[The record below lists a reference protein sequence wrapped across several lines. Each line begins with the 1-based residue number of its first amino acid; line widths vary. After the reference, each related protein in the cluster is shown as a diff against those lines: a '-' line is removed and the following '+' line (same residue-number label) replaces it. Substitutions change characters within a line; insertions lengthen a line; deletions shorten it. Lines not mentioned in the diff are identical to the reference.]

1 MAQPG
6 RSLRPRPPVQQG
18 PPGRERHRRQGLR
31 AGRRRRRPF
40 DRRRDHRRPARRQWH
55 VAAAS
60 RQRPL
65 SGRARRGGPQA
76 RVSRL
81 RRSRTLHHTPVILA
95 HGGAGAHIVTPA
107 QLTCLADA
115 LSHGYTMLRRGGH
128 ALEAEES
135 TTRLLESSG
144 LFNPGTGA
152 HLQLDGL
159 RRMDAALMEG
169 RTLKAGAVAGIEVVR
184 HPTTAA
190 RLVMEK
196 TAPFLLIGPHAPRSV
211 LHFNLKRQVANRRRS
226 ARAAARRN
234 TSREAVTATGPQRRM
249 LRLYR
254 QMLGEET
261 VGAVALDRRGTL
273 AAGTSTGGIA
283 YMLPGRVG
291 DSPLIGCGIY
301 ADNEAGA
308 VFMTGLGE
316 SIIRIAVAK
325 EITDRMAMGASPTT
339 ATKLVLEKL
348 DRRIRKVEGFGAAGA
363 LVLAPDGRFAIQ
375 HTTPRMCAGYWTGT
389 GQPVVGDRFR

>member
-1 MAQPG
+1 MK
-6 RSLRPRPPVQQG
+6 
-18 PPGRERHRRQGLR
+18 GL
-31 AGRRRRRPF
+31 
-40 DRRRDHRRPARRQWH
+40 
-55 VAAAS
+55 
-60 RQRPL
+60 
-65 SGRARRGGPQA
+65 
-76 RVSRL
+76 
-81 RRSRTLHHTPVILA
+81 ILA
-95 HGGAGAHIVTPA
+95 HGGAGARVVTPA
-107 QLTCLADA
+107 QLACLADA
-115 LSHGYTMLRRGGH
+115 LSLGYTVLRRGGP
-128 ALEAEES
+128 ALDAVEA

-144 LFNPGTGA
+144 LFNAGAGA
-152 HLQLDGL
+152 HLQLDGV

-169 RTLKAGAVAGIEVVR
+169 RTLKAGAVAGIEAVR
-184 HPTTAA
+184 HPISAA
-190 RLVMEK
+190 RLVLKK
-196 TAPFLLIGPHAPRSV
+196 TAHVLLIGPHATRFAR
-211 LHFNLKRQVANRRRS
+211 HFELEQHAGRHRRS
-226 ARAAARRN
+226 AQASARRN
-234 TSREAVTATGPQRRM
+234 ASREAVTATGPQRRM

-261 VGAVALDRRGTL
+261 VGAVALDRTGTL

-308 VFMTGLGE
+308 VSMTGLGE

-363 LVLAPDGRFAIQ
+363 LVLAPDGRFAIR
-375 HTTPRMCAGYWTGT
+375 HTTPRMCAGYWTGA
-389 GQPVVGDRFR
+389 GQPVVADRFR